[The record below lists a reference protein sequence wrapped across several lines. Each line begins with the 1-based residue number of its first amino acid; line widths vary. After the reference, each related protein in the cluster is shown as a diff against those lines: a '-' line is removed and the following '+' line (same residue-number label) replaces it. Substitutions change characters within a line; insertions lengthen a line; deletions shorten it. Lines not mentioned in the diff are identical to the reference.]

1 MASVKPNS
9 SNPSFSYFFRYSLF
23 PRADICMLHYSM
35 YGFGPVVLFGVR
47 IHIVFHILYAVI
59 DSSIVFL

>member
-1 MASVKPNS
+1 
-9 SNPSFSYFFRYSLF
+9 
-23 PRADICMLHYSM
+23 MLHYSM